1 MKGKAFFAPTLG
13 AAVVWLFALAG
24 MVAIVYRFWTGL
36 GAVTNLSDGYPW
48 GLWVAVDILAGV
60 ALAAGGFVVAGVAH
74 LFGGKQFE
82 ALARPAVLAALLGY
96 LMFVVGLI
104 VDMGRPWNM
113 LFLYFGN
120 HRSPLY
126 EIGWCASLYTLVLC
140 MELLPAVLEK
150 YSMKKALAFWI
161 MSSPWLVVILLSA
174 FAYAMT
180 YSVVWSMV
188 VTAVLSTWELSM
200 AFGKARRTVQ
210 MPILLIGAGVI
221 LSFLHQSSLGV
232 LFLMASHKLSPLW
245 HSPLL
250 PILFLVSAIC
260 AGIGMM
266 TLEALGSEKFMGR
279 RIPFKP
285 LVAFAGQMPII
296 LSFYLILKIS
306 DVLSRDALQLVCAGG
321 TATFMWWIE
330 IVCGVVLPLLLYLT
344 PGFTEKRKG
353 LFTAS
358 FLVVAGV
365 VINRI
370 NVAMLGVAVERWGPY
385 HPSWTELLITFGIIS
400 MGLLAYDF
408 LSDELPI
415 HEGA

>member
-1 MKGKAFFAPTLG
+1 MKGKAFFAPTFG
-13 AAVVWLFALAG
+13 ALVVWLFALAG
-24 MVAIVYRFWTGL
+24 AAAIVYRFWAGI

-96 LMFVVGLI
+96 LMFVLGLI

-113 LFLYFGN
+113 IYLYFGN
-120 HRSPLY
+120 HGSPLY

-150 YSMKKALAFWI
+150 YSMKRAHALWL
-161 MSSPWLVVILLSA
+161 MSSPWLVVVLLST

-180 YSVVWSMV
+180 YSLAWAMIVA
-188 VTAVLSTWELSM
+188 AVLSAWELSM
-200 AFGKARRTVQ
+200 AFGKSRRTVQ
-210 MPILLIGAGVI
+210 IPILLIGAGVI

-279 RIPFKP
+279 RIPLAP
-285 LVAFAGQMPII
+285 LAAFARQMPVI
-296 LSFYLILKIS
+296 LAFYLILKIA
-306 DVLSRDALQLVCAGG
+306 DILARDALHLVFAGG
-321 TATFMWWIE
+321 AAAVMWWAE
-330 IVCGVVLPLLLYLT
+330 MGLGLALPLALYLK
-344 PGFTEKRKG
+344 PGFVDNRRG
-353 LFTAS
+353 LFAAS

-370 NVAMLGVAVERWGPY
+370 NVAMIGVEVERWGPY
-385 HPSWTELLITFGIIS
+385 HPSFTELLITFGIIA